1 MIGRNQPDTQENDCR
16 RPISKSPE
24 NASGHNTN
32 KAPNTRRSRA
42 IGLELLK
49 LIHWESAPTVVS
61 SRMSGEPW
69 TNRLIKEKSPYLL
82 QHAHNPVDWF
92 PWGEE
97 AFRKARAENKP
108 IFLSIGYSTCHWCH
122 VMEHES
128 FENPQIAKVL
138 NHHFVSIKVDRE
150 ERPDVDRVYML
161 FVQSTT
167 GSGGWPMSVF
177 LTPELQ
183 PFLGGTYYPPEDR
196 YGRPGFGTLLE
207 RLADVWRQNREK
219 VIDQGE
225 RFTQALNEAL
235 VQKKAQPA
243 DSLRSAWLDT
253 AYRQFTASFDPE
265 EGGFGAAPKF
275 PRPAVFHFLLRYWA
289 RTGSAP
295 ALDMTVFTL
304 RKMAAGGMYDHL
316 GGGFHRYSVDAR
328 WHVPHFEKMLY
339 DQAQLVSV
347 YTEAYQITGDKAF
360 ADVVAKTLGYLVRD
374 LAAPEGGFYSA
385 EDADSLPSPTAT
397 EKKEGAFYVWTDSE
411 INAVLSAD
419 ESLVFRR
426 TFGVEKPGN
435 VRSDSDPHGELT
447 GQNVLF
453 LQNDAELVAK
463 LTGKPQSEVEKLLA
477 SAQEKL
483 FRARSQR
490 PRPHLDDKIITA
502 WNGLLLTALARA
514 YQVFRDSIHLQH
526 AQRMADFLRN
536 QLHGE
541 RLLRSYRQGPS
552 AVPGFAEDYAFLI
565 QGLLDLYEADFD
577 HKRLQ
582 WAVELQTEFDAR
594 FADPAGGFFN
604 TEAGATDIIFRLK
617 DDHDGAEPSAN
628 SVAAMNLIRL
638 SRILGRADFEAAAA
652 RAVNSF
658 QEMLDRQPAALP
670 QMLGAVDAL
679 LADPLQIVIATRK
692 PADDLLVQ
700 LAHATYLP
708 RRILLLADGRE
719 GWLAQQV
726 PELRGMDLID
736 GQPAAYVC
744 HNFTCE
750 LPITNPDELAAKLT
764 NR

>member
-1 MIGRNQPDTQENDCR
+1 
-16 RPISKSPE
+16 
-24 NASGHNTN
+24 
-32 KAPNTRRSRA
+32 
-42 IGLELLK
+42 
-49 LIHWESAPTVVS
+49 
-61 SRMSGEPW
+61 MSGEPSA
-69 TNRLIKEKSPYLL
+69 NRLIKEKSPYLL

-97 AFRKARAENKP
+97 AFGRARAENKP

-128 FENPQIAKVL
+128 FENPKIAEFL
-138 NHHFVSIKVDRE
+138 NQHFVSIKVDRE

-161 FVQSTT
+161 FVQGTT

-177 LTPELQ
+177 LTPQLQ

-196 YGRPGFGTLLE
+196 YGRPGFGTLLA
-207 RLADVWRQNREK
+207 RLADVWRLHQEK
-219 VIDQGE
+219 MVDQGE

-235 VQKKAQPA
+235 IQKKAQPA
-243 DSLRSAWLDT
+243 DSLRSEWLDT
-253 AYRQFTASFDPE
+253 AYRQFVASFDPE

-275 PRPAVFHFLLRYWA
+275 PRPAVFQFLLRHWA
-289 RTGSAP
+289 RTGSAS

-347 YTEAYQITGDKAF
+347 YTEAYQITGDKVF
-360 ADVVAKTLGYLVRD
+360 ADVVEKTLGYLVRD

-385 EDADSLPSPTAT
+385 EDADSLPSPAAT

-411 INAVLSAD
+411 INAALSAD
-419 ESLVFRR
+419 EALIFRR
-426 TFGVEKPGN
+426 TFGVEKAGN

-453 LQNDAELVAK
+453 QQNDVELVAK
-463 LTGKPQSEVEKLLA
+463 LTGKTQSEVAKLLA

-514 YQVFRDSIHLQH
+514 YQVFRDFIHLQY
-526 AQRMADFLRN
+526 AQRMAEFLRKR
-536 QLHGE
+536 LYAE

-577 HKRLQ
+577 HKWLQ

-604 TEAGATDIIFRLK
+604 TEDGATDIIFRLK
-617 DDHDGAEPSAN
+617 DDHDGAEPAAN
-628 SVAAMNLIRL
+628 SVAAMNLTRL
-638 SRILGRADFEAAAA
+638 SRVFGRADFESAAA
-652 RAVNSF
+652 RAIKSF
-658 QEMLDRQPAALP
+658 QEMLERQPAALP

-679 LADPLQIVIATRK
+679 LGDPLQIVIATRDPK
-692 PADDLLVQ
+692 NDPLL
-700 LAHATYLP
+700 
-708 RRILLLADGRE
+708 RIAQAAYQPHRTLLLAGE
-719 GWLAQQV
+719 QGLAQQV
-726 PELRGMDLID
+726 PELRGMDLIA
-736 GQPAAYVC
+736 GRSAAYVC
-744 HNFTCE
+744 HDFTCE
-750 LPITNPDELAAKLT
+750 LPITDPDELAAKLRT
-764 NR
+764 ARVQESGAKSQDR